1 MGNRNP
7 WLATDVLT
15 DPRARAREL
24 REARA
29 RFFGAGTANGVR
41 PLILASWR
49 RSLAAGLRS
58 GDVSPAPAPDDDAS
72 ARWDAHPLRAGL
84 PFVRDALAAIAEE
97 AQHLTAIADADGRL
111 VWIDGPARLRQA
123 AAELGFVAGAV
134 WSERAAGTNGIG
146 TALAVDHAVQVFA
159 GEHFIDAAQ
168 PWTAVAAP
176 VHAPA
181 TGAILGAIGLMGRL
195 ETVHPHS
202 LALALAAA
210 RALEDRLL
218 AAQHERDA
226 GLRERHLD
234 RVVHSAAPR
243 RALVGS
249 DGRVLL
255 AEPRG
260 WLPPAVTVPAGGG
273 DVRLP
278 GDVHAV
284 AESLGPDGA
293 YLLHAGESRPPPTE
307 PVLHLAT
314 LGQDQGAARLGRE
327 ALRLR
332 QRHTELL
339 VLLAHRPDGIGAE
352 ELAEAIYGD
361 EGRPSTVRTE
371 MFRLRRLL
379 GRWIINAPYRLTI
392 RVDADFLEVQ
402 RRLRAGAVLE
412 AAQAYPAPLLPDSD
426 APGVAAL
433 RDELD
438 DWMRR
443 AVLSDGGVET
453 LWAWLQSASGRADAP
468 AWKRFLATVD
478 FGDPRRSLA
487 ACRVA
492 QLRASGL

>member
-1 MGNRNP
+1 MGTRNP

-15 DPRARAREL
+15 DPWARAREL
-24 REARA
+24 REDRA

-49 RSLAAGLRS
+49 RSLAAGLLPDD
-58 GDVSPAPAPDDDAS
+58 GGPAPEGDAS
-72 ARWDAHPLRAGL
+72 TLWDAHPLRAGL

-97 AQHLTAIADADGRL
+97 AQHLIAIADADGRL
-111 VWIDGPARLRQA
+111 LWIDGPTRIRHTA
-123 AAELGFVAGAV
+123 AAIGFVEGAV
-134 WSERAAGTNGIG
+134 WSEGAVGTNGIG
-146 TALAVDHAVQVFA
+146 TALAVDHALQVFA
-159 GEHFIDAAQ
+159 GEHFREAAQ

-181 TGAILGAIGLMGRL
+181 TGALLGAIGLTGRL
-195 ETVHPHS
+195 ETAHPHGF
-202 LALALAAA
+202 ALAAA
-210 RALEDRLL
+210 AAQALEGRLL

-226 GLRERHLD
+226 GLCERHLD
-234 RVVHSAAPR
+234 RVVRSTAPR
-243 RALVGS
+243 RALVGPG
-249 DGRVLL
+249 GRVLL
-255 AEPRG
+255 ADPRG
-260 WLPPAVTVPAGGG
+260 WTPAVVAVPAGGG

-278 GDVHAV
+278 GDAHAV

-293 YLLHAGESRPPPTE
+293 YLLHAGESRPSPSE
-307 PVLHLAT
+307 PVLRLAT
-314 LGQDQGAARLGRE
+314 LGEDQGAARLGGE
-327 ALRLR
+327 PLRLR

-361 EGRPSTVRTE
+361 AGRPSTVRTE
-371 MFRLRRLL
+371 MFRLRRVL
-379 GRWIINAPYRLTI
+379 GRWMINAPYRLTI
-392 RVDADFLEVQ
+392 RVDADFLEV
-402 RRLRAGAVLE
+402 RRHLRAGAVLE
-412 AAQAYPAPLLPDSD
+412 AAQAYHAPLLPDSD

-443 AVLSDGGVET
+443 AVLADGGVET
-453 LWAWLQSASGRADAP
+453 LWAWLQSASGREDVT
-468 AWKRFLATVD
+468 AWKRFLTTVD

-487 ACRVA
+487 ACRMA